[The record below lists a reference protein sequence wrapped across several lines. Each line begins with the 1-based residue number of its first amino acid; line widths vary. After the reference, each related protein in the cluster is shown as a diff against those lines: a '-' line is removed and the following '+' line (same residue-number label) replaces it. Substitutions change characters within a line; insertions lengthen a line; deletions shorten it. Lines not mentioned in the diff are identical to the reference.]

1 MYNVFVKKQ
10 GAYAPDLVGE
20 YSNLNDA
27 VKFADDLKSKDSSIS
42 YTIEETTGHFD
53 SYGEP
58 LTNVIK
64 KGWLS

>member
-1 MYNVFVKKQ
+1 MYNVYVKKQ
-10 GAYAPDLVGE
+10 GAYNADLVGE

-27 VKFADDLKSKDSSIS
+27 IKLAEDLKSKDETIT

-58 LTNVIK
+58 LTSIVK
-64 KGWLS
+64 RG

>member
-1 MYNVFVKKQ
+1 MYNVYIKRQ
-10 GAYAPDLVGE
+10 GSYNSDLAGE

-27 VKFADDLKSKDSSIS
+27 VKFAEDSKANDSTIS

-58 LTNVIK
+58 LTSVVK
-64 KGWLS
+64 RG